1 MARAF
6 LALMPRTLARLLK
19 PLAALA
25 LSLVLVLGLAA
36 PSQAARDTNSYD
48 GNIYALYAGN
58 GSLVPPHTTLSQALE
73 EHRAIVLGFFLD
85 DSAASKAFAPLLS
98 DLSGRWGKVVDLIA
112 LPSEP
117 YRVDPKAPVGDPSH
131 YWRGTVPQLLVINSE
146 GKVLLDVDGRM
157 DPTEIEAALSE
168 ATGLSISNNERRSTS
183 FNEINS
189 GYGN

>member
-1 MARAF
+1 MRP
-6 LALMPRTLARLLK
+6 LQALF
-19 PLAALA
+19 AAL
-25 LSLVLVLGLAA
+25 LTLVLALAA
-36 PSQAARDTNSYD
+36 PAQAARDTNSYD
-48 GNIYALYAGN
+48 GNIFALYAGD
-58 GSLVPPHTTLSQALE
+58 GALVPPSVSLADALAAE
-73 EHRAIVLGFFLD
+73 RPVLLAFFLD